1 MASKHGYIKLYT
13 TSNFH
18 GDSVTFTTP
27 GMKKVTRH
35 IRSLKVVGENCCHWK
50 MIGTNQLTSK

>member
-1 MASKHGYIKLYT
+1 MASKHGYIELYT

-18 GDSVTFTTP
+18 GDFVTLTTM
-27 GMKKVTRH
+27 GEKRITHH
-35 IRSLKVVGENCCHWK
+35 IGSLKVVGENCCHWK